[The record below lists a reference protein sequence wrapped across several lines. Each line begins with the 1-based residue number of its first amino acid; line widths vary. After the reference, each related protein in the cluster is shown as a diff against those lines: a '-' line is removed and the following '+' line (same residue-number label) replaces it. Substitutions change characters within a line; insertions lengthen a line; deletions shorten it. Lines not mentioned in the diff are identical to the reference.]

1 MRNEFGWRAVAAGC
15 LVVTSGCVSSSAGQ
29 SNMIANVQERAP
41 AELAQS
47 QAFQRTVDAMRSVDR
62 ADFVPREIRNA
73 AYRERPEPIGYK
85 QTISSPYIVAAM
97 TAAAD
102 PQPGAR
108 VLEIGTGSGY
118 QAAILSRLTGSVYSI
133 EIVEPL
139 AVAAAKRLRR
149 LGYANVTVRAGDGF
163 KGWPEKAPFDAILV
177 TAGTAEPPQPLLDQ
191 LAIGGRLIIP
201 VGPNWATERIVRY
214 TKLPDGTFDKCVL
227 GSATFVP
234 LTGEGERTDDMRILT
249 ERTADYC
256 YGQDAGAWYFAPAD
270 AKANQKDDG
279 Q

>member
-1 MRNEFGWRAVAAGC
+1 MRIEFEWRAVAAGC
-15 LVVTSGCVSSSAGQ
+15 LVVTSGCVSCSAGK
-29 SNMIANVQERAP
+29 SHMIATVQERAP

-47 QAFQRTVDAMRSVDR
+47 QAFQRAVEAMKSVDR
-62 ADFVPREIRNA
+62 ADFVPRELRKM
-73 AYRERPEPIGYK
+73 AYRERPESIGYE

-102 PQPGAR
+102 PQPRAR

-118 QAAILSRLTGSVYSI
+118 QAAILSRMAKSVYTI
-133 EIVEPL
+133 EIVQPL

-149 LGYANVTVRAGDGF
+149 LGYANVTVRDGDGF
-163 KGWPEKAPFDAILV
+163 KGWPEEAPFDAILV

-191 LAIGGRLIIP
+191 LAIGGRLIMP
-201 VGPNWATERIVRY
+201 VGPNWATERILRY
-214 TKLPDGTFDKCVL
+214 IKLPDGTLDKCVL

-234 LTGEGERTDDMRILT
+234 LTGEGRRKDDMRILP

-256 YGQDAGAWYFAPAD
+256 YGQDAGAWYFKPAN
-270 AKANQKDDG
+270 AKAKQKDNG